1 MVMTEHAT
9 TGNRGYLAVFAAL
22 LVLTVVTVAVSSL
35 AVSGSTA
42 VAIGLAIA
50 SLKAALVAVYFMHLR
65 QERGLIHVSLAFTA
79 VFCAGLFVLTL
90 LTEAD
95 HAPGTRFGS
104 AFDSPTR

>member
-1 MVMTEHAT
+1 MVMTEHAA

-22 LVLTVVTVAVSSL
+22 LVLTVATVTASSL
-35 AVSGSTA
+35 AVSAVTA
-42 VAIGLAIA
+42 IAIGLAIA
-50 SLKAALVAVYFMHLR
+50 ALKAALVAVFFMHLR
-65 QERGLIHVSLAFTA
+65 QERGLVHVALAFTA
-79 VFCAGLFVLTL
+79 VCCAGLFVLTL